1 MEAASA
7 LAADDMIRE
16 SLKSG
21 FSRIG

>member
-1 MEAASA
+1 MEVASA